1 MLRFDSGENVPAK
14 LCLCRFIAIWQH
26 SFPFLSRCQKY
37 ALAFVCIS
45 ILCQVVRFLSSS
57 KSPAFTFLS
66 VILFRFLSNS
76 GEKCLIYIFLCLVLI
91 IYICSSTVLRYS
103 SFCQFIPLCD
113 SFYGLQSLQAT
124 YVLSLLRRYN

>member
-1 MLRFDSGENVPAK
+1 MFRRNYVCVDLSQSGNY
-14 LCLCRFIAIWQH
+14 

-37 ALAFVCIS
+37 SLAFVCIS
-45 ILCQVVRFLSSS
+45 FLCQVVRVLSSS

-66 VILFRFLSNS
+66 VILFRFLSNR
-76 GEKCLIYIFLCLVLI
+76 GEKCLIYIFTCLVLI

-103 SFCQFIPLCD
+103 AFCQFIPLCD

-124 YVLSLLRRYN
+124 YVSLLRRYN